1 MRRARAEN
9 PDIRF
14 FGVEKIVSG
23 GQTGVDRAALDA
35 AIELGIPHGG
45 WCPKGRICE
54 AGVIDAKYLL
64 TELSSPDYAARTL
77 KNVQDSD
84 GTLVLYFDK
93 LRGGTALTCR
103 LARQNNKPLCRVRIN
118 APVSFLQVVDWLQQ
132 HQIRVLNI
140 AGPRGSSHP
149 DVEATARTVLLRL
162 FNQPAGLF
170 DGDDE

>member
-1 MRRARAEN
+1 MRRARTDN
-9 PDIRF
+9 PEIRF
-14 FGVEKIVSG
+14 LGVEKIVSG

-54 AGVIDAKYLL
+54 AGVIDDKYQL
-64 TELSSPDYAARTL
+64 TELSSPEYPPRTL

-103 LARQNNKPLCRVRIN
+103 FARQNNKPLCRLRID
-118 APVSFLQVVDWLQQ
+118 APINLLQVVDWLQQ
-132 HQIRVLNI
+132 HQIRVLNV

-149 DVEATARTVLLRL
+149 DIEETARTVLLRL

-170 DGDDE
+170 GNEKG